1 MIADDGYVFPAAT
14 EPSLMPTPSPSATP
28 SATPSPSERP
38 PGRILVADDEAFF
51 AEALAAMLHEE
62 GFDVVSVV
70 SDGARAIEAAR
81 ALRPDVVLMDMK
93 MPVMDGIEAARR
105 IVSEQPLIQVLM
117 LSAYEDTALREEAAA
132 TGVYCYLVKGCRP
145 ELLIDMVRKA
155 LDRRAVLGRRP
166 AGGG

>member
-1 MIADDGYVFPAAT
+1 MIAGDGYAFDAPRGLEASPVQDNPA
-14 EPSLMPTPSPSATP
+14 
-28 SATPSPSERP
+28 

-62 GFDVVSVV
+62 GFVVVGVV
-70 SDGARAIEAAR
+70 SDGARAVEAAR

-105 IVSEQPLIQVLM
+105 IVTERPLTQVLM
-117 LSAYEDTALREEAAA
+117 LSAYEDTALREAAA

-155 LDRRAVLGRRP
+155 LDRRASLSRRP
-166 AGGG
+166 AAGG